1 MGVCRLKKIA
11 LIVNFNK
18 ENALETAKELIL
30 NLKGKAELYCPME
43 DAAFLPDVYGKSD
56 DELFSSCKVVAVL
69 GGDGTIIA
77 AAKRCEAY
85 QNILFGINIGHLGYL
100 SVFESSDI
108 KGAADI
114 LLSDDI
120 HFDDRYMLEITHYS
134 QGRAEGTYHALNE
147 AVLSRGDSSRLMDFS
162 VTGNDKTICS
172 YRADGIIIATPTGS
186 TAYSLAAGG
195 PILSPDADVML
206 ITPICPHMLRA
217 RSIVI
222 PPKEIVVMANQ
233 PSQLSVDGQIF
244 ISLENG
250 DKIVIKKSNC
260 HAFLA
265 HRREMSFYD
274 ILQEKLK

>member
-11 LIVNFNK
+11 LIVNFDK
-18 ENALETAKELIL
+18 DNALETAKSLIMH
-30 NLKGKAELYCPME
+30 LKDKAELYCPEE
-43 DAAFLPDVYGKSD
+43 DAKFLPYTKGKPD
-56 DELFSSCKVVAVL
+56 DELFSSCKVVSVL

-77 AAKRCEAY
+77 AAKRCEPY

-120 HFDDRYMLEITHYS
+120 FFDDRYMLEITHYS
-134 QGRAEGTYHALNE
+134 QGNAVETYHALNE
-147 AVLSRGDSSRLMDFS
+147 AVLSRGDSSKLMDFY
-162 VTGNDKTICS
+162 VTGDDKTICS

-195 PILSPDADVML
+195 PILSPDADAML

-222 PPKEIVVMANQ
+222 PPKEIVVTANQ
-233 PSQLSVDGQIF
+233 SSQLSVDGQVF
-244 ISLENG
+244 VSLSNS
-250 DKIVIKKSNC
+250 DKIVIKKSDC

-265 HRREMSFYD
+265 RRREMSFYD